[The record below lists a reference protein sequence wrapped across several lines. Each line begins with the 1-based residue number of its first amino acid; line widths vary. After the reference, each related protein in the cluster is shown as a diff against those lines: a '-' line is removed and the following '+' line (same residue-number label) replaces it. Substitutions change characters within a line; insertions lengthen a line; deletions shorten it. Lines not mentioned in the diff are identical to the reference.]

1 MNQQQTLFMGQIA
14 AGKKEAQELRQ
25 TMKEAAR
32 VATLTYPSQRGTSGS
47 ASDQKTKKKD

>member
-14 AGKKEAQELRQ
+14 AAKKEAQELRQ

-32 VATLTYPSQRGTSGS
+32 VATLTYPSPRANGAPSV
-47 ASDQKTKKKD
+47 DQKAKK